1 MKLDAGREP
10 IFVFDSREE
19 FKPVAVESVEALKA
33 TLIRPDGDQG
43 GPVLLDA
50 LPEDGGRMNLPPEPK
65 KGEAALPDEL
75 RKVGYRRVM
84 AGAGLKWV
92 QYWLWYLYNPKRVF
106 VTGEHE
112 GDWEFVQV
120 GYAGELPVC
129 VTCSQHHSGGS
140 RMWWDVEL
148 RDGRPVIYPALGSH
162 ANYFKPVE
170 QVPEIGDTGDGEG
183 EVLDSIEWRSF
194 GPWAKWGGRWGN
206 STGEGKSPQSP
217 GSQGDRWH
225 APHLYHSDASCQR

>member
-1 MKLDAGREP
+1 
-10 IFVFDSREE
+10 
-19 FKPVAVESVEALKA
+19 
-33 TLIRPDGDQG
+33 
-43 GPVLLDA
+43 
-50 LPEDGGRMNLPPEPK
+50 
-65 KGEAALPDEL
+65 
-75 RKVGYRRVM
+75 M

-129 VTCSQHHSGGS
+129 TTCSQHHSGGS

-148 RDGRPVIYPALGSH
+148 RDGRPVVYPALGSH

-170 QVPEIGDTGDGEG
+170 QVPEIGDTGDGDG
-183 EVLDSIEWRSF
+183 EVLDSIEWRDF
-194 GPWAKWGGRWGN
+194 GPWAKWNGRWGN

-225 APHLYHSDASCQR
+225 APQLYHSDATCQR